1 MASEIVEKGALV
13 LYQQEAARSAN
24 ATRLA
29 QGINPAAVDHM
40 EPFEACADTTWRPD
54 AKAVLL
60 AFLDAIE
67 TPISDAM
74 VDAGRD
80 EVMKD
85 RLAGSGNRQTK
96 GAVACNVWTAM
107 VRKLR
112 EEVADG

>member
-13 LYQQEAARSAN
+13 LYKQEAARSAN

-29 QGINPAAVDHM
+29 QGINPAAADHM

-54 AKAVLL
+54 ARAVLL

-67 TPISDAM
+67 TPSEGMLWKGWMARE
-74 VDAGRD
+74 VDGRTLD
-80 EVMKD
+80 DM
-85 RLAGSGNRQTK
+85 RRS
-96 GAVACNVWTAM
+96 WIAM